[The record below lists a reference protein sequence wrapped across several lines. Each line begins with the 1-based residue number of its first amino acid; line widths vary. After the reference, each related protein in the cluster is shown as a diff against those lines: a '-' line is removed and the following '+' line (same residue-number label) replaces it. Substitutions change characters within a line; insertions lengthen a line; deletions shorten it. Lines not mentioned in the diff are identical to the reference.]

1 MSIDGLHTELSGS
14 GPPVLL
20 VHGAGAFAG
29 LFEPVVSGLET
40 AHEVLAYD
48 RRGHARSIDAPVSR
62 LHVHVEDAAA
72 LIEARLGGRACV
84 VGWSAGANIALMLAA
99 AHPERVGSLVL
110 CEPSFL
116 LRAPQ
121 LETLR
126 ALAGWEAARLRHGPR
141 EGALRFYRWASQFR
155 GTGENAFDAYPEA
168 WREQMLDN
176 HPALF
181 AEARIGSGA
190 AGETL
195 GRDALRGIACPMT
208 LLRGEL
214 TAAPFESGLRYFSRQ
229 AAIQTER
236 VVPGASHMIPTD
248 APEAVV
254 SAVLRIH
261 EPD

>member
-1 MSIDGLHTELSGS
+1 MNIDGLYTEQCGS

-20 VHGAGAFAG
+20 IHGAGAFAD
-29 LFEPVVSGLET
+29 LFGPVVGGLKP
-40 AHEVLAYD
+40 AHDVLAYD
-48 RRGHARSIDAPVSR
+48 RRGHARSVDEPVTR
-62 LHVHVEDAAA
+62 LQVHVEDAAA
-72 LIEARLGGRACV
+72 LIEQRLGGRACV
-84 VGWSAGANIALMLAA
+84 VGWSAGANVALMLADR
-99 AHPERVGSLVL
+99 HPQRVGSLVL

-116 LRAPQ
+116 LRVPQ

-126 ALAGWEAARLRHGPR
+126 ALAGWETARLARGPR

-181 AEARIGSGA
+181 AEARLGSGA
-190 AGETL
+190 AGEAL
-195 GRDALRGIACPMT
+195 GREALSGISCPVT

-214 TAAPFESGLRYFSRQ
+214 TAAPFESGLRYFKRQ
-229 AAIQTER
+229 VSAARER

-254 SAVLRIH
+254 SAVLAIH